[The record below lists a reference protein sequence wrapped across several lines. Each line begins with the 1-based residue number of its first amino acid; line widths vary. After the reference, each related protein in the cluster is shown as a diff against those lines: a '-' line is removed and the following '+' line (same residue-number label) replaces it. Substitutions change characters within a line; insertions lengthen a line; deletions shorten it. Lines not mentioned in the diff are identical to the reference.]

1 MNSVATAP
9 IKATGVKAPN
19 WLRQLWVGFL
29 FSMCCVWMS
38 GGSAADWG
46 IKVQDAPE
54 GRAAAIIAVSPGS
67 PAFRVGLQPGD
78 RIERAQNFLVRNAG
92 EFELILRT
100 ERIDSLLLR
109 VSRDGW
115 EKDVRLV
122 QSEAQKP
129 AKAWLGLQVSDPP
142 PDSRGALV
150 AGALIIG
157 MAADGP
163 SVQAGLKAGDLITN
177 IEGRPVDSA
186 AALASLLE
194 DWPAG
199 KPMRLSV
206 TREGWSRD
214 VAIKPG
220 VQPDGVTPIPARP
233 EPSVSAP
240 SSVARGNPPVG
251 NATSPQSVPVAPQ
264 SVGNKALVAV
274 GDFRVK
280 AATANQAIGDG
291 LREMLLTA
299 LYRSGSY
306 VVVERMDIQGLAAE
320 QALSRSRM
328 AREGSAVPPQQ
339 MDVADIMV
347 YGAVT
352 EFEGGAK
359 GSSFQVA
366 VPRAPLS
373 LGHDSSTA
381 HMAIDIR
388 VVDVSSGRILGAERI
403 VGDAKSS
410 QSSIGGAPTVRGVG
424 IPASLGIFSNTPMEE
439 AIRNCVD
446 RAVGYV
452 SATVPPS
459 YFRHR

>member
-1 MNSVATAP
+1 MISVTSSLT
-9 IKATGVKAPN
+9 KADEPKA
-19 WLRQLWVGFL
+19 LYSIRMLWIGFIVA
-29 FSMCCVWMS
+29 MCCSWVS
-38 GGSAADWG
+38 GARAADWG
-46 IKVQDAPE
+46 MKLQDAPE
-54 GRAAAIIAVSPGS
+54 GRAAVIIAVSPGS
-67 PAFRVGLQPGD
+67 PAARAGLQSGD

-92 EFELILRT
+92 EYELILRT
-100 ERIDSLLLR
+100 EKIDSLILR

-122 QSEAQKP
+122 QFETQKP

-150 AGALIIG
+150 PGALITG
-157 MAADGP
+157 MAVDGP
-163 SVQAGLKAGDLITN
+163 SVQAGLKAGDTITS

-186 AALASLLE
+186 AALAALLE

-199 KPMRLSV
+199 KTMRLGV
-206 TREGWSRD
+206 TREGWSRE

-220 VQPDGVTPIPARP
+220 GQPGGTPPIPTRS
-233 EPSVSAP
+233 EPPVSAP
-240 SSVARGNPPVG
+240 PSATWGNAPVG
-251 NATSPQSVPVAPQ
+251 AVTPSQGVPAATQSM
-264 SVGNKALVAV
+264 GNKALVAV

-280 AATANQAIGDG
+280 AAAANQSIGDG

-328 AREGSAVPPQQ
+328 AREGSAVPQQQ

-352 EFEGGAK
+352 EFEGAAK

-366 VPRAPLS
+366 VPRAPIS
-373 LGHDSSTA
+373 VGHDSSTA

-388 VVDVSSGRILGAERI
+388 VVDVSSGRILGAQRI

-410 QSSIGGAPTVRGVG
+410 QSSLGGTPTIRGIG
-424 IPASLGIFSNTPMEE
+424 IPASLGVFSNTPMEE
-439 AIRNCVD
+439 AIRSCVD
-446 RAVGYV
+446 KAVGYV
-452 SATVPPS
+452 SATVPAN